1 MSTTIKSVLVL
12 SRRDPEEAMR
22 VAAGLTIFGHSVRLV
37 FMDKPLSEEQASGEN
52 AELMELADIEPET
65 TVLEM
70 ADDLDCLDANAL
82 GSAIL
87 AADMVVNI

>member
-1 MSTTIKSVLVL
+1 
-12 SRRDPEEAMR
+12 
-22 VAAGLTIFGHSVRLV
+22 
-37 FMDKPLSEEQASGEN
+37 MDKPLSEEQASGEN

-70 ADDLDCLDANAL
+70 AEELNCLDAGAL
-82 GSAIL
+82 GNAIL